1 MLFPPN
7 AQLLCTSMP
16 IYIACHKHCAILT
29 DIPSGNW
36 RIPSMSRGQKFTEGD
51 AFIGYQRDT
60 PAAVVFQATHQLR
73 ERRPVIPSIESERME
88 QGSVP
93 GLKVEEEELSDMWKE
108 NVSFSIVLQTCMYGT

>member
-1 MLFPPN
+1 
-7 AQLLCTSMP
+7 MP
-16 IYIACHKHCAILT
+16 
-29 DIPSGNW
+29 
-36 RIPSMSRGQKFTEGD
+36 RGQKFTEGD

-73 ERRPVIPSIESERME
+73 ERRPAIPSIESERME

-108 NVSFSIVLQTCMYGT
+108 NVSFSIVLQTCMYET